1 MQAEPA
7 KAEEPKKEE
16 DTAQPVPVPTTGA
29 SATEPLVT
37 VSARPCNTVLSKGRP
52 QGSYY
57 ASRSVG
63 RVSCRVPTC
72 KTGLQEMACGHSRHE
87 S

>member
-37 VSARPCNTVLSKGRP
+37 VSARPCNTVLSNKGAPRD
-52 QGSYY
+52 
-57 ASRSVG
+57 
-63 RVSCRVPTC
+63 PT
-72 KTGLQEMACGHSRHE
+72 TPPAQ
-87 S
+87 